1 MGNGPIDIAIGGGSI
16 WVTNSVD
23 GTVSRIDPATNDV
36 HQIRVGGSPEGVGF
50 GNGSVWSQSTPPR
63 LRPATQ
69 RRAYAAGAAL
79 YGYGIGTAAVYRS
92 SWCSVPSGL
101 LPVLFELSDHAV
113 WKMPESNAACV

>member
-1 MGNGPIDIAIGGGSI
+1 MGNGPIDFAIGGGSI

-36 HQIRVGGSPEGVGF
+36 HQIRVGGSPEGVDF
-50 GNGSVWSQSTPPR
+50 GNGSVWSQSTPPG
-63 LRPATQ
+63 LRSATQ
-69 RRAYAAGAAL
+69 NGVRGGGSSL
-79 YGYGIGTAAVYRS
+79 GYGIGTAAVYRS